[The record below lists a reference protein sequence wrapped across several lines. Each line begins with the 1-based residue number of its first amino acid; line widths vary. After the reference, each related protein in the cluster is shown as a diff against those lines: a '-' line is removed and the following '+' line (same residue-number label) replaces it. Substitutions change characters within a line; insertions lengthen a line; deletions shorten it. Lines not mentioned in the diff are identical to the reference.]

1 MSAVAD
7 FSAKRMLGGTGT
19 LIGPP
24 HNSQFNSVVELIVLS
39 LPLFAESALQE
50 NIANENGLNRRLA
63 RFITNVANKNGFPFF
78 AQNESM
84 EDETRG
90 NSPATDIGIHLKI
103 EDIATDPPK
112 ITVFEGK
119 RLTSTLGRER
129 HQEYLIG
136 HEKDGQQIPCGG
148 IERFKCTIHGSGF
161 AHAGMIGYLQEETP
175 ENWCEK
181 INSWISDLCS
191 HSFEPAWSEQERLT
205 PPETDGRITKCASV
219 VHRAESELQ
228 LIHLWI
234 NLIP

>member
-1 MSAVAD
+1 
-7 FSAKRMLGGTGT
+7 MLGGTGT
-19 LIGPP
+19 LLGLT
-24 HNSQFNSVVELIVLS
+24 HNAQFNSIVEVITLS

-63 RFITNVANKNGFPFF
+63 RFITNVADKHGFPFF

-90 NSPATDIGIHLKI
+90 NSPAADIGIHLKI
-103 EDIATDPPK
+103 EDIATDPPI

-129 HQEYLIG
+129 RQEYVIG
-136 HEKDGQQIPCGG
+136 HEKDGKHIPCGG
-148 IERFKCTIHGSGF
+148 IERFKCSIHGGEL

-175 ENWCEK
+175 EIWHEK
-181 INSWISDLCS
+181 INTWISDLCS
-191 HSFEPAWSEQERLT
+191 QTFEPVWSERERLSN
-205 PPETDGRITKCASV
+205 PVTDVRISKCTSV
-219 VHRAESELQ
+219 VQRSESQ
-228 LIHLWI
+228 LHLTHLWV

>member
-1 MSAVAD
+1 MAD